1 MDRLPRFNSRCNRCG
16 WNNSW
21 DHNRWPCRVEQVCL
35 ALASQRWQMVG
46 CHHNSQC
53 HFHSN
58 SILSLSLLDQRHPAW
73 TMEVF
78 QWQPCQAQAKPLAI
92 SCGSDRDVF
101 NVNKNII
108 DSFYKS
114 CTFWVFQ
121 NYTNYLKLTICAF
134 WGKDHLI
141 KFSLVKTLPSSW
153 DLSFVKTACT
163 YVHSSSCFLVLMIDS
178 KNRLSLLE
186 RE

>member
-101 NVNKNII
+101 NVNKNIM

-114 CTFWVFQ
+114 CTSQ
-121 NYTNYLKLTICAF
+121 NYTENSLFVLSGAKTI
-134 WGKDHLI
+134 WSW

-163 YVHSSSCFLVLMIDS
+163 YVHSSSCFIVLMIDS